1 MARQNLQENT
11 AVTRIQY
18 LSLCSLVLIGAFA
31 GGYAANRAIP
41 VAHAQVLGPQDIRA
55 TGFTLVNAQGKVE
68 ASLRSGA
75 MGAELIL
82 NDANGKPR
90 AEAGPGGFVV
100 RDATGRILWA
110 SPHGI
115 GIVPASAGE

>member
-1 MARQNLQENT
+1 M
-11 AVTRIQY
+11 TRTQY
-18 LSLCSLVLIGAFA
+18 FSLCSLVLVGAFA

-41 VAHAQVLGPQDIRA
+41 VAHAQALAPEEIRA

-68 ASLRSGA
+68 ATLRSGA
-75 MGAELIL
+75 RGAELIL

-90 AEAGPGGFVV
+90 AEAGPVGFVV
-100 RDATGRILWA
+100 RDATGRIMWA

-115 GIVPASAGE
+115 GIVPASE

>member
-1 MARQNLQENT
+1 M
-11 AVTRIQY
+11 TRTQY
-18 LSLCSLVLIGAFA
+18 FSLCSLVLFGAFA

-41 VAHAQVLGPQDIRA
+41 VAHAQVIGPQDIRA

-68 ASLRSGA
+68 ATLRSGA

-82 NDANGKPR
+82 NDANGNAR
-90 AEAGPGGFVV
+90 AEAGAQGGFVV
-100 RDATGRILWA
+100 RDATGRIVWA

-115 GIVPASAGE
+115 GIVPASE

>member
-1 MARQNLQENT
+1 
-11 AVTRIQY
+11 VTRTQY
-18 LSLCSLVLIGAFA
+18 FSLCSLVLVGAFA
-31 GGYAANRAIP
+31 GGYAANRGIP
-41 VAHAQVLGPQDIRA
+41 VAHAQVIGPAEDIRA
-55 TGFTLVNAQGKVE
+55 SGLTLVNPQGKVE
-68 ASLRSGA
+68 ATLRAGA

-100 RDATGRILWA
+100 RDATGRIMWA

-115 GIVPASAGE
+115 GIVPARE

>member
-1 MARQNLQENT
+1 M
-11 AVTRIQY
+11 TRTQY
-18 LSLCSLVLIGAFA
+18 FSLCSLVLAGSFA

-41 VAHAQVLGPQDIRA
+41 VAHAQEAIGPQEIRG

-68 ASLRSGA
+68 ATLRSGA
-75 MGAELIL
+75 RGAELIL

-115 GIVPASAGE
+115 GIVPASE

>member
-1 MARQNLQENT
+1 M
-11 AVTRIQY
+11 TRTQY
-18 LSLCSLVLIGAFA
+18 FFLCSLALVGAFA

-55 TGFTLVNAQGKVE
+55 TGFTLVNSQGKME
-68 ASLRSGA
+68 ATLRGGP

-90 AEAGPGGFVV
+90 DEVGPGGFVV
-100 RDATGRILWA
+100 RDATGRIMWA

-115 GIVPASAGE
+115 GIVPASE